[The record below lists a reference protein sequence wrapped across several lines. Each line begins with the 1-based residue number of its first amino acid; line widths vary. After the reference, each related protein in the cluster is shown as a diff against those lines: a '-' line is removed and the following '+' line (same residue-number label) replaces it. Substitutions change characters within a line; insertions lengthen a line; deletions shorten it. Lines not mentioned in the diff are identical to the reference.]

1 MKGSDYMEHLW
12 VIFVVIYGILKS
24 SRDCMKK
31 AALKRSSLYEVLFF
45 YTLIGLF
52 LALPSLPDALALSP
66 KYIFFIF
73 IKSAVVCLAWFF
85 SCLALGKMS
94 VSLYGIMDL
103 ARVVFSML
111 LGVFALGESL
121 TLPKAIGALLVIIG
135 LLLVNMKK
143 TSNVEK
149 TSVSV
154 IIYSLLCCFFNSV
167 SGTMDKA
174 LMKDGQMTSGQL
186 QFWFMFFM
194 TIIYAITLIVHRKEM
209 CIKTLKKNY
218 WIPLMSISL
227 VLGDRLL
234 FEANASPLSE
244 VTVMTVI
251 KQSSVIVTVLLGWL
265 IYKEKSILYKLFC
278 CIIVLAGIF
287 TALLA

>member
-1 MKGSDYMEHLW
+1 MEHLW
-12 VIFVVIYGILKS
+12 VLFVVIYGILKS
-24 SRDCMKK
+24 TRDCMKK
-31 AALKRSSLYEVLFF
+31 ASLKRSTLYEVLFF
-45 YTLIGLF
+45 YTLIGLCM
-52 LALPSLPDALALSP
+52 AMPSLPEALTLSP

-73 IKSAVVCLAWFF
+73 IKSCVVCLAWFF

-121 TLPKAIGALLVIIG
+121 TVPKTIGALLVIAG

-143 TSNVEK
+143 KSNVEK

-186 QFWFMFFM
+186 QFWFMLFM
-194 TIIYAITLIVHRKEM
+194 TIIYAVTLIVHRKEIN
-209 CIKTLKKNY
+209 IKALSRNY
-218 WIPLMSISL
+218 WIPLMSLSL
-227 VLGDRLL
+227 VVGDRLL
-234 FEANASPLSE
+234 FEANASPQSE

-251 KQSSVIVTVLLGWL
+251 KQSSVIVTVFLGWW
-265 IYKEKSILYKLFC
+265 IYKEKNILFKLLC
-278 CIIVLAGIF
+278 CLIVLSGIF
-287 TALLA
+287 VSVLWK

>member
-1 MKGSDYMEHLW
+1 MEHLW
-12 VIFVVIYGILKS
+12 IIFVVIYAVLKS
-24 SRDCMKK
+24 SRDCIKK
-31 AALKRSSLYEVLFF
+31 SALKRSSLYEVLFF
-45 YTLIGLF
+45 YTLIGLIF
-52 LALPSLPDALALSP
+52 SLPSLSDALTLSP

-73 IKSAVVCLAWFF
+73 IKSAVVCTAWFF

-111 LGVFALGESL
+111 LGVFALGETL
-121 TLPKAIGALLVIIG
+121 TVPKVIGALLVIVG
-135 LLLVNMKK
+135 LLLVNMRKK
-143 TSNVEK
+143 STVEK
-149 TSVSV
+149 ASVSV

-174 LMKDGQMTSGQL
+174 LMKDGQMSSGQL

-194 TIIYAITLIVHRKEM
+194 TIIYGITLTVHRDEINLKA
-209 CIKTLKKNY
+209 LKKNY
-218 WIPLMSISL
+218 LIPIMSLSL
-227 VLGDRLL
+227 VIGDKLL

-244 VTVMTVI
+244 VTVMTTI

-265 IYKEKSILYKLFC
+265 VYKEKNILYKLFC
-278 CIIVLAGIF
+278 CSLVLAGIF
-287 TALLA
+287 TATVM

>member
-1 MKGSDYMEHLW
+1 MEHLW
-12 VIFVVIYGILKS
+12 VIFVVIYAVLKS

-31 AALKRSSLYEVLFF
+31 ASLKRSSLYEVLFF

-52 LALPSLPDALALSP
+52 LALPSLGEALRLSP
-66 KYIFFIF
+66 KFIFFIL

-143 TSNVEK
+143 TSNVER

-194 TIIYAITLIVHRKEM
+194 TIIYAVTLIVHRKEM
-209 CIKTLKKNY
+209 CMKTLRKNF
-218 WIPLMSISL
+218 WIPLMSLSL

-251 KQSSVIVTVLLGWL
+251 KQSSVIVTVLLGWW
-265 IYKEKSILYKLFC
+265 IYREKNILYKLFC
-278 CIIVLAGIF
+278 CLIILSGIF
-287 TALLA
+287 TAVLR

>member
-1 MKGSDYMEHLW
+1 MEHLW
-12 VIFVVIYGILKS
+12 VIFVVIYAVLKS

-31 AALKRSSLYEVLFF
+31 ASLKRSSLYEVLFF

-52 LALPSLPDALALSP
+52 LALPSLGEALRLSP
-66 KYIFFIF
+66 KFIFFIL

-121 TLPKAIGALLVIIG
+121 TLPKVIGALLVIIG

-143 TSNVEK
+143 TSNVER

-194 TIIYAITLIVHRKEM
+194 TIIYAVTLIVHRKEM
-209 CIKTLKKNY
+209 CMKTLRKNF
-218 WIPLMSISL
+218 WIPLMSLSL

-251 KQSSVIVTVLLGWL
+251 KQSSVIVMVLLGWW
-265 IYKEKSILYKLFC
+265 IYKEKNILYKLFC
-278 CIIVLAGIF
+278 CGIVLCGIF
-287 TALLA
+287 VSVLCG

>member
-1 MKGSDYMEHLW
+1 MEHLW
-12 VIFVVIYGILKS
+12 VIFVIIYAVLKS

-31 AALKRSSLYEVLFF
+31 ASLKKSSLYEVLFF
-45 YTLIGLF
+45 YTLIGF
-52 LALPSLPDALALSP
+52 ILALPYFPQAISLAPR
-66 KYIFFIF
+66 YIFFVF

-103 ARVVFSML
+103 SRVVFSML

-121 TLPKAIGALLVIIG
+121 TLAKAIGALLVIIG

-143 TSNVEK
+143 TSKVEK
-149 TSVSV
+149 TSASV
-154 IIYSLLCCFFNSV
+154 TVYALLCCFFNSV

-174 LMKDGQMTSGQL
+174 LMGHMESGQL
-186 QFWFMFFM
+186 QFWFMLFM
-194 TIIYAITLIVHRKEM
+194 SAIYGAVLVAKKEKVS
-209 CIKTLKKNY
+209 IKCLKSNY

-227 VLGDRLL
+227 VVGDKLL
-234 FEANASPLSE
+234 FEANASPQSQ

-265 IYKEKSILYKLFC
+265 IYKEKNILYKLLC
-278 CIIVLAGIF
+278 CLIVLAGIF
-287 TALLA
+287 TSVLWG

>member
-1 MKGSDYMEHLW
+1 MEYLW
-12 VIFVVIYGILKS
+12 IIFVVIYSFLKS

-31 AALKRSSLYEVLFF
+31 AALKRSSLYEVLFL
-45 YTLIGLF
+45 YTFIGF
-52 LALPSLPDALALSP
+52 IFALPSFSEAIALSP
-66 KYIFFIF
+66 KYIFFVF
-73 IKSAVVCLAWFF
+73 LKSGVVCLAWFF

-103 ARVVFSML
+103 SRVVFSML
-111 LGVFALGESL
+111 LGVFALGETM
-121 TLPKAIGALLVIIG
+121 TLPKAVGALLVIAG

-154 IIYSLLCCFFNSV
+154 IVYSLLCCFFNSV

-174 LMKDGQMTSGQL
+174 LMSHMSSGQL
-186 QFWFMFFM
+186 QFWFMLFM
-194 TIIYAITLIVHRKEM
+194 SAIYGIMIVYKKEKVSFLHL
-209 CIKTLKKNY
+209 KTNY
-218 WIPLMSISL
+218 WIPLMSLSL

-251 KQSSVIVTVLLGWL
+251 KQSSVIMTVLLGWL
-265 IYKEKSILYKLFC
+265 IYKEKDIPYKLFC
-278 CIIVLAGIF
+278 CGIVLCGIF
-287 TALLA
+287 VSVLCG

>member
-1 MKGSDYMEHLW
+1 MEHLW
-12 VIFVVIYGILKS
+12 IIFVVIYSFLKS

-31 AALKRSSLYEVLFF
+31 ASLKRSSLYEVLFF
-45 YTLIGLF
+45 YTLIGLI
-52 LALPSLPDALALSP
+52 LALPYFSEAIALSP

-73 IKSAVVCLAWFF
+73 IKSAVVCTAWFF

-111 LGVFALGESL
+111 LGVIALGESL
-121 TLPKAIGALLVIIG
+121 TMPKVIGALLVITG

-149 TSVSV
+149 TTASV

-174 LMKDGQMTSGQL
+174 LMKYMSSGQL
-186 QFWFMFFM
+186 QFWFMLFM
-194 TIIYAITLIVHRKEM
+194 TVIYGVTLLFHKREI
-209 CIKTLKKNY
+209 CIKTLTKNY
-218 WIPLMSISL
+218 WIPLMSLSL
-227 VLGDRLL
+227 VVGDKLL
-234 FEANASPLSE
+234 FEANASPFSE

-251 KQSSVIVTVLLGWL
+251 KQSSVIVTVILGWL
-265 IYKEKSILYKLFC
+265 LYKERNIIYKLIC
-278 CIIVLAGIF
+278 CLIVLCGIF
-287 TALLA
+287 TSVLWG

>member
-1 MKGSDYMEHLW
+1 MEHLW
-12 VIFVVIYGILKS
+12 ILFVVIYGILKS

-31 AALKRSSLYEVLFF
+31 ASLKRSSLYEVLFF
-45 YTLIGLF
+45 YTLIGLIM
-52 LALPSLPDALALSP
+52 ALPSLPEALALSP

-73 IKSAVVCLAWFF
+73 IKSSVVCLAWFF

-103 ARVVFSML
+103 ARVVFSMA
-111 LGVFALGESL
+111 LGVLALGESL
-121 TLPKAIGALLVIIG
+121 TMPKVIGAVLVIVG

-143 TSNVEK
+143 TSSVEK

-194 TIIYAITLIVHRKEM
+194 TIIYAVTLFMHRKE
-209 CIKTLKKNY
+209 INVKALKKNY
-218 WIPLMSISL
+218 WIPLMSLSL

-251 KQSSVIVTVLLGWL
+251 KQSSVIVTVLLGWW
-265 IYKEKSILYKLFC
+265 IYKEKDIPYKLFC
-278 CIIVLAGIF
+278 CLIVLAGIF
-287 TALLA
+287 TAVLG

>member
-1 MKGSDYMEHLW
+1 MEYLW
-12 VIFVVIYGILKS
+12 VIFVVIYAVLKS

-31 AALKRSSLYEVLFF
+31 ASLKRSTLYEVLFF
-45 YTLIGLF
+45 YTLIGLC
-52 LALPSLPDALALSP
+52 LALPSLPEALTLSL
-66 KYIFFIF
+66 KLIFFIF
-73 IKSAVVCLAWFF
+73 IKSCVVCTAWFF
-85 SCLALGKMS
+85 SCMALGKMS

-103 ARVVFSML
+103 ARVVFSMV
-111 LGVFALGESL
+111 LGVFTLGETL
-121 TLPKAIGALLVIIG
+121 TVPKVIGAVLVIVG
-135 LLLVNMKK
+135 LMLVNMKK
-143 TSNVEK
+143 TSSVEK

-194 TIIYAITLIVHRKEM
+194 TVIYAVTLFMHRKEIN
-209 CIKTLKKNY
+209 IKSLSRNY

-227 VLGDRLL
+227 VVGDRLL

-265 IYKEKSILYKLFC
+265 IYKEKNIPYKLFC
-278 CIIVLAGIF
+278 CAIVLAGIF
-287 TALLA
+287 TAVFG

>member
-1 MKGSDYMEHLW
+1 MEHLW
-12 VIFVVIYGILKS
+12 VIFVVIYSALKS
-24 SRDCMKK
+24 GRDCMKK
-31 AALKRSSLYEVLFF
+31 ASLKRSSLYEVLFF
-45 YTLIGLF
+45 YTVIGF
-52 LALPSLPDALALSP
+52 IFALPSVKEALILSP
-66 KYIFFIF
+66 KLIFFVF
-73 IKSAVVCLAWFF
+73 LKSAVVCLAWFF

-103 ARVVFSML
+103 SRVVFSML
-111 LGVFALGESL
+111 LGVFALGETM
-121 TLPKAIGALLVIIG
+121 TLPKAVGALLVIAG
-135 LLLVNMKK
+135 LMLVNMKK

-174 LMKDGQMTSGQL
+174 LMGHMSPGQL
-186 QFWFMFFM
+186 QFWFMLFM
-194 TIIYAITLIVHRKEM
+194 SVIYAVMILAKREKISVKHIGT
-209 CIKTLKKNY
+209 NF

-234 FEANASPLSE
+234 FEANASPHSE

-265 IYKEKSILYKLFC
+265 IYKEKNIIYKLFC
-278 CIIVLAGIF
+278 CAIVLAGIF
-287 TALLA
+287 TALLG

>member
-1 MKGSDYMEHLW
+1 MEHLW
-12 VIFVVIYGILKS
+12 VLFVVIYGVLKS

-31 AALKRSSLYEVLFF
+31 ASLKKSSLYEVLFF
-45 YTLIGLF
+45 YTLIGLII
-52 LALPSLPDALALSP
+52 ALPSLPEALSLSP
-66 KYIFFIF
+66 KFIFFIF

-111 LGVFALGESL
+111 LGVFALGENL
-121 TLPKAIGALLVIIG
+121 TTPKVIGAMLVIVG

-194 TIIYAITLIVHRKEM
+194 TIIYAVTLFAHRKDIN
-209 CIKTLKKNY
+209 IKALKKNY
-218 WIPLMSISL
+218 WIPLMSLSL

-251 KQSSVIVTVLLGWL
+251 KQSSVIVTVLLGWWV
-265 IYKEKSILYKLFC
+265 YKEKNIPYKLFC
-278 CIIVLAGIF
+278 CLIVLSGIF
-287 TALLA
+287 TAVLG